1 MSNVVYGH
9 FESSGSL
16 HKQIAGLCQDERGY
30 HDNARLVRLYAGA
43 IAECLL
49 DYEDWK
55 EGLDEYFGIRKSL
68 SESMDTHQWLDHH
81 YAVRSFVLDKDLEL
95 GRSVVRAYLDDMPET
110 SFLMLRNI
118 RASLLSM
125 IPRDNEFW
133 SRIYDMTMVCLVT
146 EQFLHTLCD
155 QMIDI
160 CIGGEGWTLG
170 DCIQSLAALSGKYH
184 AKVIEVQDMGVSEP
198 AVIEHDFD
206 YMINTMMNEAMR
218 LGMPESA
225 GLFTMM
231 AANDIQP
238 YVPFGKAESVN
249 TIAEAIFKVFS
260 VFDPDLRSM
269 MVAKATGRMMA
280 VAAAGEEPDMDVCVV
295 TPLALSSLQGSYISF
310 LNRG

>member
-9 FESSGSL
+9 FESAGSL
-16 HKQIAGLCQDERGY
+16 HKQIASLCLDEKGF
-30 HDNARLVRLYAGA
+30 HDNARLVRLYAGS

-55 EGLDEYFGIRKSL
+55 DALDDYFGFRKKIADG
-68 SESMDTHQWLDHH
+68 MDTVQWLDHQ

-125 IPRDNEFW
+125 IPDDHEFW
-133 SRIYDMTMVCLVT
+133 SRLYDMTMACLVS
-146 EQFLHTLCD
+146 EQILHTMCD

-170 DCIQSLAALSGKYH
+170 DCIQALAALSGKYH
-184 AKVIEVQDMGVSEP
+184 AKVIEIHDLGVSKS
-198 AVIEHDFD
+198 AVIDHDFD

-225 GLFTMM
+225 GLFTML

-238 YVPFGKAESVN
+238 YVPYAKAESVDM
-249 TIAEAIFKVFS
+249 IAETIFRIFS
-260 VFDPDLRSM
+260 VFDSDLRSM
-269 MVAKATGRMMA
+269 MIAKATGRMMA
-280 VAAAGEEPDMDVCVV
+280 VAAAGDDPDMDVCVV